1 MNFQILF
8 LIIVLVIIIY
18 SLIKDIIKGHIN
30 KKNNVENILDSKL
43 VYLILFLVVII
54 TSIYK
59 LGKIPNLINA
69 DEAGM
74 GYDAL
79 SISNYGVDRYLN
91 RFPLYLMNFGSGQSV
106 MLAYLSVL
114 FIKIFGMNLVSIR
127 IPTVLLRIFSFIA
140 CYFISRKFDNKM
152 HRFTFLFLFSICPYF
167 IMKSRWGLDCNLLLD
182 FLSIAICIYIYALD
196 SKTKFRYLLFLLSGL
211 FFGLSFYCYI
221 LSLII
226 IPIILFLFILYSL
239 YMKKATIKDMLFFIL
254 PIFILAIPFLL
265 LYLVNKGYI
274 SEIKGIIT
282 IPKLYLFR
290 DKEISFS
297 NITKELYIFKS
308 LLSYDKDPVLVF
320 QSSTYTFGA
329 LYYISIPFII
339 IGFIALVL
347 KVSNS
352 IKYKKYDISFLILVW
367 LISVIFCQLIIEHP
381 NINKANAI
389 FIPLVYLCSLGIC
402 TISKY
407 SNARLFIVIFIYII
421 SFCLFINYYFNDYNK
436 DNNINSY
443 FVTCDYSNALS
454 YIEDTEFNNVH
465 IELCDRYKLDYIYFF
480 LYYKINP
487 YLYQV
492 NMGSD
497 FDSLSFNINNK
508 IYDFNVYDI
517 DKPGIYIVR
526 CNEIIN
532 KLINSEC
539 RYKIVGNYYIFYKE

>member
-320 QSSTYTFGA
+320 QSSTYTFGT

-339 IGFIALVL
+339 IGFIVLVL

-443 FVTCDYSNALS
+443 FVTFDYSNALS

-465 IELCDRYKLDYIYFF
+465 IELCDRYKLDYIYLF